1 MRKSKTL
8 LKHLRTNLYQLLT
21 CQTSVSS
28 VYFPNVSNFN
38 VANIQGSPAY
48 KHLMH
53 TMDVKNDHDY
63 IAPVID
69 IQASL
74 GLQSLHGYLRL
85 GWVVIA
91 LKNLVHE
98 C

>member
-1 MRKSKTL
+1 
-8 LKHLRTNLYQLLT
+8 
-21 CQTSVSS
+21 
-28 VYFPNVSNFN
+28 
-38 VANIQGSPAY
+38 
-48 KHLMH
+48 MH

-74 GLQSLHGYLRL
+74 GLQSLHDYLRL